1 MQTSHDQIVVVV
13 DEYGGTAGIITIE
26 DIVEEI
32 VGEIEDEFDP
42 DNKYLTRLSRREWL
56 VDGRFSCDDAIE
68 LGWPLEESD
77 DYETIAGWILELCDS
92 VPDFGEVF
100 EVAGYKFKVQ
110 SMRGQRISL
119 IRVIAPAETDKKDS
133 ESLADKPAA
142 SGAGSADPHDGDE

>member
-1 MQTSHDQIVVVV
+1 MVVV

-92 VPDFGEVF
+92 VPDIGEVF

-133 ESLADKPAA
+133 ESSAEKPAA
-142 SGAGSADPHDGDE
+142 SGAGSVDPHDGDE